1 MKKVIVL
8 GVGNLLLK
16 DEGVGVQAVQRLS
29 EEITHPEVEFI
40 DGGTSGL
47 DLLPLF
53 ERCCYLLILDCVRGG
68 EKPGTIYKFDVS
80 EIEEKTAGFKISA
93 HDFDLVDTIL
103 MARALQKELPEI
115 IIYGVEPESIE
126 WGLELTPTVAGILE
140 KLVAKVKKDINEL
153 LKRG

>member
-16 DEGVGVQAVQRLS
+16 DEGVGVQAVQRLM
-29 EEITHPEVEFI
+29 EEINHPDVEFI

-53 ERCCYLLILDCVRGG
+53 ERCRYLLVLDCVRGG
-68 EKPGTIYKFDVS
+68 DKPGTIYKFGLS
-80 EIEEKTAGFKISA
+80 EVKEKKANFKMSA
-93 HDFDLVDTIL
+93 HDFDLVDTIS
-103 MARALQKELPEI
+103 MARALQKKLPEI

-126 WGLELTPTVAGILE
+126 WGLELTPAVAGILE
-140 KLVAKVKKDINEL
+140 KLVLLVRKDLNRI
-153 LKRG
+153 LKLG